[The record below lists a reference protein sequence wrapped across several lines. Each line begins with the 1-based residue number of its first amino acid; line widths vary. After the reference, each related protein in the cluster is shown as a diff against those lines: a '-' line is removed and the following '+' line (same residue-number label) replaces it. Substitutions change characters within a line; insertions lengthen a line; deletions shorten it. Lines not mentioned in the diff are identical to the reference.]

1 MTYISQHA
9 NGPILRK
16 ETDVKLLNRA
26 DRLPIQHGRGAGKLK
41 KKDWRSKGLG
51 HLSVIGGGGGSGEGY
66 ILFAWGKDGVET
78 IFGGGVPLPLPDM
91 VNDIEK

>member
-1 MTYISQHA
+1 MTYISHHA

-26 DRLPIQHGRGAGKLK
+26 GTLPIQHGRGAGKLK
-41 KKDWRSKGLG
+41 KKRLKKQGTGTFKRDK
-51 HLSVIGGGGGSGEGY
+51 GGGGSWEGY

>member
-1 MTYISQHA
+1 MTYISHHA

-41 KKDWRSKGLG
+41 KKDGRSTAFIKP
-51 HLSVIGGGGGSGEGY
+51 S
-66 ILFAWGKDGVET
+66 
-78 IFGGGVPLPLPDM
+78 
-91 VNDIEK
+91 